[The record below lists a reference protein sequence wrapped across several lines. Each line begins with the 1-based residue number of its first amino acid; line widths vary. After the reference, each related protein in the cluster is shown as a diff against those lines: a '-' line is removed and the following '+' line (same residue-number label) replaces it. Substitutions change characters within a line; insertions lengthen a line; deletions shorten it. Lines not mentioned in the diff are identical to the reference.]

1 MANSGSFNTGNYKGR
16 YLVFAW
22 EEKSQSIENNTTTI
36 SWTMTGAGEAEW
48 TYYLCQNIK
57 VTISGETVFQH
68 TKDKDG
74 QITLGI
80 GTVVAS
86 GEYTFKHNSNGTK
99 NFTAYAEAGIY
110 VWDVNVTGTGT
121 FTLDTIPRAS
131 SLTAANGTLDVEQT
145 LTINRAAS
153 TFKHRLTY
161 RCGDVAGYIA
171 GSATGYT
178 TATSI
183 KWTPLIGL
191 AHENTEGT
199 SVSVTLTLYTY
210 AADGTHIGTT
220 TETITCAIPT
230 TVKPSVSISWKD
242 LSGAAGTYGNPVQG
256 ISRLEITLTE
266 QTSYSS
272 PIASRSITVNGVKYT
287 ESPATTEPLAVAGS
301 QKIAATIKDKRGRTG
316 SNSAALEVL
325 AYTAPV
331 ISALTV
337 HRCDEDGTENDQGD
351 YIKAVFSAAITP
363 LNNKNTA
370 VYKLRHKDSEA
381 EDFTEVPLPELTGTY
396 AVRNFGFIFEADGN
410 SSHDVEVAAT
420 DNHGTATR
428 ATSAS
433 TAFTLL
439 NWHPTGTGMGVGKVS
454 ERENA
459 VEFGLDLYDK
469 NGNQILGTGALVNL
483 FLPVGSVVIRYDT
496 INPGTIYTGTT
507 WTQIT
512 ARILRAGSAGSV
524 GAEGSIADGSGRT
537 YVDVAVWR
545 RTA

>member
-36 SWTMTGAGEAEW
+36 SWTLTGAGEAEW

-57 VTISGETVFQH
+57 VTISGETVFRH

-74 QITLGI
+74 QISLGI

-86 GEYTFKHNSNGTK
+86 GEYTFKHNNNGTK

-110 VWDVNVTGTGT
+110 VWDVNCTGTGT

-242 LSGAAGTYGNPVQG
+242 LSGASGTYGNPVQG
-256 ISRLEITLTE
+256 ISRLEITLAE

-287 ESPATTEPLAVAGS
+287 ESPATTEPLAAAGP

-351 YIKAVFSAAITP
+351 YIKAVFSAVITP

-370 VYKLRHKDSEA
+370 VYKLRHKDSES
-381 EDFTEVPLPELTGTY
+381 ENFTEVSLSDLTGVY
-396 AVRNFGFIFEADGN
+396 AVNGFGFVFEADGN
-410 SSHDVEVAAT
+410 SSHDVEVVAT

-537 YVDVAVWR
+537 YIDVAVWR

>member
-439 NWHPTGTGMGVGKVS
+439 NWHHTGTGMGVGKVS